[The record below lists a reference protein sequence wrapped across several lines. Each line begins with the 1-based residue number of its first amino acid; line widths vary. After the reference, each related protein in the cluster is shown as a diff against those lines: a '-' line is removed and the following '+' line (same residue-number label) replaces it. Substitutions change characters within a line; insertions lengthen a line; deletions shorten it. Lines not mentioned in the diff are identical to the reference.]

1 MPSNTEWKNY
11 VLGTTK
17 LDNDTRLSVLA
28 VRSPSGR
35 LFLRVKLGDKRY
47 NLALDHLN
55 VLRLAKEIKKVL
67 ELV

>member
-1 MPSNTEWKNY
+1 MNKNWKNY

-17 LDNDTRLSVLA
+17 LDDDTRLSVLA

-47 NLALDHLN
+47 NLGLDYLN
-55 VLRLAKEIKKVL
+55 LLRLAKEIKQVL